1 MTGLVYDEVF
11 LEHGVEHHP
20 ESAERLEVCMQRLRE
35 TGLLD
40 EMRRLPTRPAEI
52 EELCWIHSEQYVME
66 VRDLSRAGGGDLDL
80 DTRATEMTWDAARLA
95 AGGCIDAARAVHARE
110 ADNALCLV
118 RPPGHHARPGRG
130 MGFCFFNNL
139 AIAAQALIRDGA
151 TSVAIVDF
159 DGHHGNGT
167 HEAFYHREDVLYI
180 SLHQT
185 PLFPGT
191 GSIGE
196 IGVEAGFGRT
206 MNLPFPPHAQDIHH
220 LRAFDEVVMPALAA
234 YQPDAILVSAGFDPH
249 FRDPLVQLSL
259 TARGFFLMTV
269 GLLTAARDLCDGR
282 LTCVLEGGYDL
293 QIGLPESVEATA
305 RALMRKPEAQW
316 HQLDPPPHPEQTRRV
331 DEAVDEVIRQH
342 KERQQAPNA

>member
-1 MTGLVYDEVF
+1 MTGLLYDEVF
-11 LEHGVEHHP
+11 LEHGVDHHP
-20 ESAERLEVCMQRLRE
+20 ECAERLQVSMRRLRD

-40 EMRRLPTRPAEI
+40 EMRPLAARPAQI
-52 EELCWIHSEQYVME
+52 EELVWVHSEEYVTE
-66 VRDLSRAGGGDLDL
+66 VREFSRAGGGDLDL
-80 DTRATEMTWDAARLA
+80 DTRATEMTWDAALAA

-118 RPPGHHARPGRG
+118 RPPGHHARPDQG
-130 MGFCFFNNL
+130 MGFCFFNNVAL
-139 AIAAQALIRDGA
+139 AAEALIRDGA

-167 HEAFYHREDVLYI
+167 QEVFYHRADVLYI

-191 GSIGE
+191 GSLGE
-196 IGVEAGFGRT
+196 IGVEEGFGRT

-234 YQPDAILVSAGFDPH
+234 YEPEAIVVSAGFDPH

-269 GLLTAARDLCDGR
+269 GLLTAARDLCHGR
-282 LTCVLEGGYDL
+282 LTMVLEGGYDL

-316 HQLDPPPHPEQTRRV
+316 HELDPPPHPAQTRRV
-331 DEAVDEVIRQH
+331 DEAVDEVISEH
-342 KERQQAPNA
+342 KKRLPDPDA